1 MGTMEISEL
10 LASYFVICI
19 CPLKPDILL
28 LIFSRKPSP
37 VAIAINMII
46 NPNEIAEMA
55 IFIIG
60 DDILLLYS
68 LPEIIRFATNN
79 S

>member
-1 MGTMEISEL
+1 M
-10 LASYFVICI
+10 ASYFVICI
-19 CPLKPDILL
+19 WPLKPDILL

-37 VAIAINMII
+37 VAMAINII
-46 NPNEIAEMA
+46 TIPNEIAVMA

-60 DDILLLYS
+60 DEILLLYS

>member
-1 MGTMEISEL
+1 MW
-10 LASYFVICI
+10 
-19 CPLKPDILL
+19 PLKPDILL

-37 VAIAINMII
+37 VAMEINII
-46 NPNEIAEMA
+46 TTPNEIAAMA

-60 DDILLLYS
+60 DEILLLYS
-68 LPEIIRFATNN
+68 LLEIIRFATNN